1 MPTYEAPGVYVEE
14 LPITPTIVG
23 VGTSTAA
30 FIGVVPEDVVM
41 PLDPTDPAGVRRF
54 TVAEV
59 GQPVQVTSF
68 EQYKRAFGDF
78 QAWGNPPVRPKNSV
92 LAHSVFGF
100 FNNGGAACFVARLAA
115 AADLDDVPKVQAVLD
130 KFAAI
135 DEIALVAAPGALN
148 SGVQTAIIDHCAG
161 EKLQDRFAIIDGQP
175 NPSVFNDEKIKGGLH
190 NTNAGKSDYAA
201 LYFPFVTVSNREPDP
216 PAGEDE
222 IDIPPSGLV
231 AGIYAR
237 VDNARG
243 VHKAPANEGVRGA
256 LGVTRQTT
264 KAEQATVNLKGINII
279 RQLNGSILVW
289 GARTLGSIDNSKI
302 AYINVRRLLIF
313 LRESI
318 DEGTQ
323 FAVFEPNSPPLWE
336 KIIRSV
342 TGLLTRV
349 WRDGALFGVVP
360 EQAFFVKCDEST
372 NPPETREIGQ
382 VITEIGVAP
391 VKPAEFVIFRIAQ
404 FPEILTA

>member
-1 MPTYEAPGVYVEE
+1 M
-14 LPITPTIVG
+14 
-23 VGTSTAA
+23 
-30 FIGVVPEDVVM
+30 
-41 PLDPTDPAGVRRF
+41 
-54 TVAEV
+54 
-59 GQPVQVTSF
+59 
-68 EQYKRAFGDF
+68 
-78 QAWGNPPVRPKNSV
+78 
-92 LAHSVFGF
+92 
-100 FNNGGAACFVARLAA
+100 
-115 AADLDDVPKVQAVLD
+115 
-130 KFAAI
+130 
-135 DEIALVAAPGALN
+135 
-148 SGVQTAIIDHCAG
+148 
-161 EKLQDRFAIIDGQP
+161 
-175 NPSVFNDEKIKGGLH
+175 
-190 NTNAGKSDYAA
+190 
-201 LYFPFVTVSNREPDP
+201 
-216 PAGEDE
+216 
-222 IDIPPSGLV
+222 
-231 AGIYAR
+231 
-237 VDNARG
+237 
-243 VHKAPANEGVRGA
+243 RGA
-256 LGVTRQTT
+256 LAVTYQTT
-264 KAEQATVNLKGINII
+264 KAEQSTVNLDGINVI

-404 FPEILTA
+404 FPEIPTA